1 MYKIWSKNICTFLR
15 YHDYHI
21 GTVYYAHSC
30 TSVVTSYTH
39 FVCISAKCDFFSY
52 LIVLCTVIS
61 LCIGLFVSSIVCCVT
76 FAESEPY
83 CHSIL
88 FVCLL
93 VIPQPTAYHDWSIT
107 TRFGRQVYTCPWTC
121 VSLFG
126 SPISHTFGARGK
138 MCKISPISKQT
149 WRIVPY
155 DLFVFVAILIM
166 VLAEQN
172 LLLFNGYPVYL

>member
-121 VSLFG
+121 VSLFW
-126 SPISHTFGARGK
+126 I
-138 MCKISPISKQT
+138 
-149 WRIVPY
+149 PY
-155 DLFVFVAILIM
+155 FPYFRCQRENVQNFAYFQANVTHRAIWLVCICCYTHYGTRRAKLVAL
-166 VLAEQN
+166 
-172 LLLFNGYPVYL
+172 